1 MKMAKVQNYESF
13 LIFRAVT
20 FAQCMRPFKQTTKKE
35 FIMRKSTLFISAVL
49 TTFVMAM
56 LAGVASAY
64 QGVIA
69 ASNPTATAQTQAQ
82 EQPQVK
88 AISQTVPADAQAV
101 NLTPE
106 EAAGL
111 AAQVLG
117 QNDLYSVEVTDLNGE
132 TVYMVTFSNGKLVY
146 VSLDGQIRS
155 IGEVPVQTVVVN
167 SGGGG
172 GNRRNNKQTQTTTS
186 NQSSSQHQEHES
198 HDDHE
203 GHDD

>member
-1 MKMAKVQNYESF
+1 
-13 LIFRAVT
+13 
-20 FAQCMRPFKQTTKKE
+20 
-35 FIMRKSTLFISAVL
+35 
-49 TTFVMAM
+49 MAM

-69 ASNPTATAQTQAQ
+69 ASNPTATAQAQ

-88 AISQTVPADAQAV
+88 AISHTVPTDAQAV

-117 QNDLYSVEVTDLNGE
+117 QNDLYSVEVTDLKGE

-155 IGEVPVQTVVVN
+155 IGDVPVDTVVVN

-172 GNRRNNKQTQTTTS
+172 GGRKNRQTQTTSS
-186 NQSSSQHQEHES
+186 NQSSSQHQEH
-198 HDDHE
+198 DDHE
-203 GHDD
+203 EHDD